1 MVNESLKR
9 APRTYNKKRIVFSIH
24 DAGKTGYQW
33 AEKKKKGYLIPF
45 TKMDSKLI
53 KG

>member
-33 AEKKKKGYLIPF
+33 AEKKKKRLSNTIHKNEF
-45 TKMDSKLI
+45 KI
-53 KG
+53 N